1 MERNN
6 ANVMDLN
13 SSWEFGHILDLD
25 LLPCVANVADMMATV
40 HAFTWLQT
48 VLMVAV
54 LAIIYYYLF
63 LPMNYV
69 RVSIGAS
76 IQIIRFACE

>member
-1 MERNN
+1 MFFLTELERNN
-6 ANVMDLN
+6 ANAMALN
-13 SSWEFGHILDLD
+13 SSWEFGHVLNLD
-25 LLPCVANVADMMATV
+25 LLPCVVNVADTLQAV

-48 VLMVAV
+48 VLLMAV

-76 IQIIRFACE
+76 